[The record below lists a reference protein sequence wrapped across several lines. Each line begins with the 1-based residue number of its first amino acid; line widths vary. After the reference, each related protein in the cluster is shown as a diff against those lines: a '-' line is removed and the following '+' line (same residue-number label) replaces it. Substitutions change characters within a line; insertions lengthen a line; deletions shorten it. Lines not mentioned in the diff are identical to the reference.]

1 LPRNQSIQH
10 MTPTARKA
18 EAILDDPQLDAQL
31 RRIAAK
37 VFDGHR
43 ISEAEGLYLFEHGPL
58 AYLGA
63 LANFLRE
70 KRHGHRTYF
79 NRNFHIE
86 PTNVCLYTCTFCS
99 YSRLIKKREEG
110 WEYSMDEILDIVR
123 KYDGQPVTEVH
134 IVGGVLPQYDVKFYA
149 ELFRRIKAH
158 RPELHIKALTPVEYH
173 YIFKKEKI
181 SYEEGMKRM
190 QEAGLDSM
198 PGGGAEIFHPEIRD
212 QIAGGKCSGEQ
223 WLRIHEIWHELGGRS
238 NATML
243 YGHIEEFRHRIH
255 HLEELRRLQDKTGGF
270 QTFIPLKFRNQ
281 DNQMSHLPESTVIED
296 LRNYAIS
303 RIYLDNFDHL
313 KAYWPMIGRNVAQ
326 LALSFGVDDID
337 GTIDDTTK
345 IYSMAGSEEQNPAMN
360 TQELVELIRRVGRQP
375 IERDTLY
382 KLVADYT
389 DHVFED
395 SNDFKGY
402 VALPVVSKG

>member
-1 LPRNQSIQH
+1 
-10 MTPTARKA
+10 MMPTARKA

-31 RRIAAK
+31 RHIAAK
-37 VFDGHR
+37 VFDGQR

-63 LANFLRE
+63 LANYLRE

-181 SYEEGMKRM
+181 SYEEGMKLM

-255 HLEELRRLQDKTGGF
+255 HLEELRKLQDKTGGF

-360 TQELVELIRRVGRQP
+360 TQELVELIRRVGRHP

-382 KLVADYT
+382 NLIADYT